1 MTLPLT
7 EQDIDRLAGQG
18 VRSLSPQDFNHLLAQ
33 AKLAIEIVGSLEAKA
48 KNNEAMIAEAAEL
61 NEVAKDL
68 DSQ

>member
-33 AKLAIEIVGSLEAKA
+33 AKLAIEIVGNLEAAA
-48 KNNEAMIAEAAEL
+48 KNNAAMIAEAAEL
-61 NEVAKDL
+61 NAVKDETE
-68 DSQ
+68 